1 MRGILRDAELSKV
14 EKGKMEIDRM
24 HLEVLF
30 HRIGKSVDKLEL
42 AMSMDEYRLF
52 ALRFDILEALSL
64 KT

>member
-30 HRIGKSVDKLEL
+30 QRIGKSVDKLEL
-42 AMSMDEYRLF
+42 RCLWMNTGY
-52 ALRFDILEALSL
+52 LRCDLIFWKPFL
-64 KT
+64 